1 MVKPVAWGYRY
12 SDGNIYDVICPE
24 EHDRLEGMYTVPL
37 YTAPRELSDE
47 EIDSVIVESFIG
59 VLCGFYMFQDRPK
72 EMQENYEVVL
82 RFARAILKKA
92 SEK

>member
-47 EIDSVIVESFIG
+47 EIE
-59 VLCGFYMFQDRPK
+59 VLKEIIRISDRKHPLWDKAK
-72 EMQENYEVVL
+72 E
-82 RFARAILKKA
+82 FLK
-92 SEK
+92 

>member
-47 EIDSVIVESFIG
+47 EIHDIWKSQWESGNIG
-59 VLCGFYMFQDRPK
+59 HIAY
-72 EMQENYEVVL
+72 N
-82 RFARAILKKA
+82 FARAILKKA
-92 SEK
+92 GEK

>member
-1 MVKPVAWGYRY
+1 MKPVAWGYRY

-47 EIDSVIVESFIG
+47 DVVIPRE
-59 VLCGFYMFQDRPK
+59 LA
-72 EMQENYEVVL
+72 ENYLKITEIPRYKRIL
-82 RFARAILKKA
+82 EDALKKA